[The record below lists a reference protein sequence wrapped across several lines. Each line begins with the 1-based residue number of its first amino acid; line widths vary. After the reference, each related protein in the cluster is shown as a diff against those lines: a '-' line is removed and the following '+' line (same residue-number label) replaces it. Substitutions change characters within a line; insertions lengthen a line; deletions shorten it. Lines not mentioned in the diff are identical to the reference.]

1 MTKNKD
7 NKRKAAGKAARA
19 FFAGA
24 ALCALLG
31 TALFSCSL
39 FSADSGHSDFG
50 SITMAMPSAE
60 QINAARGSVSRAVT
74 SSGAF
79 DDDAVTAFKVRTKNA
94 ATGDENV
101 QTVEPGSTVRISPL
115 APGFWSV
122 TVFGNTS
129 ADQTVYYGKTQN
141 ILVSAGQNT
150 PATVVINPVSP
161 NTPLL
166 ISLQAAPSLPAQGRA
181 NVTGAYVSFDADG
194 QTSSAY
200 YDFSNA
206 DAAKQPQEANKII
219 VPVPAFLEPETSA
232 SANVW
237 LFGSNG
243 AALWSGTVSGDVK
256 SDGTLEGEL
265 SFMDTSLVGTQI
277 AGAVPPADYAKVES
291 SLATQMEN
299 ALSYSFDTR
308 AAGAASAGDSKAYSD
323 LKIKALVSDACGN
336 VPVLAE
342 CSGAAW
348 AAVIPFKHKYVEPT
362 VTMPNQKI
370 PLGATRTLSA
380 VVTPKDSKE
389 YSVCKAAQSYDAY
402 GLKLYSIQAKDT
414 GSTVSASS
422 YAAPAS
428 PVSSEFTEPDKV
440 KATSAAAS
448 DEYTWQVTVTKS
460 DWAYFEGNDSQTEKT
475 FSGTFDATGSAWTIT
490 PAEVSVE
497 KGAAFTLT
505 LKCSDAT
512 EADAKSVSKV
522 TLAAG
527 SSSKDFAPTASGT
540 SLAVKA
546 ENFATWTG
554 AKNVTVSVEGVD
566 VGTVKVTATASSGGG
581 GGGGGNVPPDPDW
594 FSFQSSI
601 AVQPEGTT
609 GAADEL
615 YNICTYGAE
624 GTKYAAPTPRYVL
637 FGNYPRSH
645 KDDTVTIDT
654 DGESHVMGNF
664 TYYKGSD
671 GEWYAKFQ
679 TGRNSYYKYYAGPT
693 PGAKGDAVE
702 SAGSVA
708 WFKLEPIKWRVLTTN
723 YNGTGKAL
731 LVPDEALP
739 GYFDYYA
746 ESNPN
751 HYSFAYVYNTDYS
764 TPNRTVGTAPNEKTI
779 YKNNYQYSD
788 ARAWLN
794 GLDGSS
800 YDMQDWTDAG
810 FINSAFTEAGRMKIE
825 DTEVDNS
832 AAQCY
837 YAFVDQG
844 TDTKYDRYL
853 SENTTDKVFLLSLN
867 EVTNPL
873 YGFYE
878 YILQYGAR
886 CFIPTDLAI
895 ASNCSRDENGDYYFG
910 CITLLR
916 SPDDSDT
923 GVRNCSGIGY
933 AGNAE
938 SAYND
943 YNNYFAPAICVD
955 LSVTGIGKVNEGNAA
970 ADSHGALPGKFT
982 VDGNGKQVK
991 FSQSNLWK
999 NNTSSDYHFVSQQY
1013 YYCEKNKERGST
1025 DKYNCD
1031 LLDYT
1036 DVTAAIT
1043 SANIV
1048 ESDIN
1053 TWRMLS
1059 SDEWQYL
1066 FETRDG
1072 AANKFGV
1079 AKIVNCDGPK
1089 SAYMTGFVLLP
1100 DTWTTPPAGISF
1112 TPGWTSTDLPETT
1125 VNKYNSW
1132 EWKKLEEAG
1141 AVFLPACGSC
1151 RKDGSWS
1158 YTYSWSSKYRGL
1170 YWDAGHKLVNIS
1182 KSEIGTNTTP
1192 DYDPYFA
1199 SIRLVVDA
1207 N

>member
-60 QINAARGSVSRAVT
+60 QINAARGGSVSRAVT

-150 PATVVINPVSP
+150 SATVVINPVEP

-166 ISLQAAPSLPAQGRA
+166 ISLQAAPNLPVQGRA

-206 DAAKQPQEANKII
+206 DAVKQPQAANKII

-232 SANVW
+232 STNVW

-277 AGAVPPADYAKVES
+277 AGAVSPADYAKVES
-291 SLATQMEN
+291 SLATQMESES

-362 VTMPNQKI
+362 VTMPDQKI

-448 DEYTWQVTVTKS
+448 DGYTWQVTVTKS
-460 DWAYFEGNDSQTEKT
+460 AWAYFEGDDSQTEKT

-505 LKCSDAT
+505 LKCADAT
-512 EADAKSVSKV
+512 EADAKSVATV

-566 VGTVKVTATASSGGG
+566 VGTVKVTATASG
-581 GGGGGNVPPDPDW
+581 GGGGGNVPPD
-594 FSFQSSI
+594 FVF
-601 AVQPEGTT
+601 VQGATISGKIGDGT
-609 GAADEL
+609 GANASSVFIDNRTIEIPDM
-615 YNICTYGAE
+615 YVCAHEVTQSEYEQYCKYSGSTPSASYGLGDDYPVYYVCYLDAIIYCNLRSAAE
-624 GTKYAAPTPRYVL
+624 GLDPVYYAVIDGPSNELSLDYTKGTKSYKVDDWISLYP
-637 FGNYPRSH
+637 NYGVT
-645 KDDTVTIDT
+645 KDDSEKYSAYSSYSQTNRPISYPNRGITMDKT
-654 DGESHVMGNF
+654 RNGYRLLTEAEWEYCARGGNGLTGTQ
-664 TYYKGSD
+664 TYYSGSD
-671 GEWYAKFQ
+671 TLNAVAWNYGNSKDTTDNKYKSHIVMQLDPNGLGIFDMTGNVEEWVYGWVGDDAITATTPE
-679 TGRNSYYKYYAGPT
+679 TGYVFNSSYT
-693 PGAKGDAVE
+693 SSNTAKGGYWNWSD
-702 SAGSVA
+702 SSCYLNRHGS
-708 WFKLEPIKWRVLTTN
+708 
-723 YNGTGKAL
+723 
-731 LVPDEALP
+731 
-739 GYFDYYA
+739 
-746 ESNPN
+746 
-751 HYSFAYVYNTDYS
+751 YNTYS
-764 TPNRTVGTAPNEKTI
+764 GYEVGFRICRNKETRSLSGFKGIWSISPPARQTAAKNTGI
-779 YKNNYQYSD
+779 YKFFFQ
-788 ARAWLN
+788 
-794 GLDGSS
+794 
-800 YDMQDWTDAG
+800 
-810 FINSAFTEAGRMKIE
+810 
-825 DTEVDNS
+825 
-832 AAQCY
+832 
-837 YAFVDQG
+837 
-844 TDTKYDRYL
+844 
-853 SENTTDKVFLLSLN
+853 
-867 EVTNPL
+867 
-873 YGFYE
+873 
-878 YILQYGAR
+878 
-886 CFIPTDLAI
+886 
-895 ASNCSRDENGDYYFG
+895 
-910 CITLLR
+910 
-916 SPDDSDT
+916 
-923 GVRNCSGIGY
+923 
-933 AGNAE
+933 
-938 SAYND
+938 
-943 YNNYFAPAICVD
+943 
-955 LSVTGIGKVNEGNAA
+955 
-970 ADSHGALPGKFT
+970 
-982 VDGNGKQVK
+982 
-991 FSQSNLWK
+991 
-999 NNTSSDYHFVSQQY
+999 NNTASSSDYASFDPSKLIIKYDGTNHSFDSA
-1013 YYCEKNKERGST
+1013 T
-1025 DKYNCD
+1025 MTLDKQ
-1031 LLDYT
+1031 
-1036 DVTAAIT
+1036 A
-1043 SANIV
+1043 
-1048 ESDIN
+1048 
-1053 TWRMLS
+1053 
-1059 SDEWQYL
+1059 
-1066 FETRDG
+1066 DG
-1072 AANKFGV
+1072 
-1079 AKIVNCDGPK
+1079 
-1089 SAYMTGFVLLP
+1089 VLLQMTNP
-1100 DTWTTPPAGISF
+1100 NQNTGYLWYTFYYDGVEIGYVNT
-1112 TPGWTSTDLPETT
+1112 ETT
-1125 VNKYNSW
+1125 N
-1132 EWKKLEEAG
+1132 
-1141 AVFLPACGSC
+1141 
-1151 RKDGSWS
+1151 
-1158 YTYSWSSKYRGL
+1158 
-1170 YWDAGHKLVNIS
+1170 
-1182 KSEIGTNTTP
+1182 
-1192 DYDPYFA
+1192 
-1199 SIRLVVDA
+1199 
-1207 N
+1207 